1 VLKTAGYTPNEIDTI
16 LITHIHTDHSSGLVG
31 GGQMMFPSATV
42 YADKSDIDLWLNL
55 AHEKRS

>member
-1 VLKTAGYTPNEIDTI
+1 VLKTAGYAPNEIDTI

-42 YADKSDIDLWLNL
+42 YADKPDIDLWLNL
-55 AHEKRS
+55 AH